1 MPVVARQDRAQ
12 GRKHV
17 LTLLLGRD
25 QARYADILGSSELS
39 TKLLVSQKVE
49 AGERWWQRKL

>member
-1 MPVVARQDRAQ
+1 
-12 GRKHV
+12 V

-25 QARYADILGSSELS
+25 QARYADILGSSEPS

-49 AGERWWQRKL
+49 AGERAVARER